1 MVPSERKNRE
11 VNYCNCRGL
20 QNDLVELHGPSLR
33 LESPQTLPISGIITA
48 LLVGF
53 QGKKEIWHPK
63 KKINKIKKRNS
74 SSVDVNYT
82 HKKKYKV
89 VNDE

>member
-1 MVPSERKNRE
+1 MAQLALDRSNKHQKILGEKCEIMVPSERKNRK

-20 QNDLVELHGPSLR
+20 QNDLMELHGPSLR
-33 LESPQTLPISGIITA
+33 LESPRPLPISGIITA

-63 KKINKIKKRNS
+63 KK
-74 SSVDVNYT
+74 
-82 HKKKYKV
+82 
-89 VNDE
+89 